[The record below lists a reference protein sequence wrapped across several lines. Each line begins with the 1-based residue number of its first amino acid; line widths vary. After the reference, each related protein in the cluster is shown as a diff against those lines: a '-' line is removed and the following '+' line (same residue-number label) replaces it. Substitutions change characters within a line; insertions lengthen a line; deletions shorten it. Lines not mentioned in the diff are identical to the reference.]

1 MASNKA
7 TATKT
12 DAQAAE
18 VMEGQVP
25 MDLPGVNPEELSAL
39 VPFVAPAVSQ
49 WRRRLHEAEILPYIK
64 ELVSGSL
71 ADDDPRA
78 IMEVLGQI
86 ARATTFEEALGGNE
100 TTKGAEIL
108 DTTLEVWG
116 YKFNRSELVKGCP
129 FYVLLDAKDTRNGK
143 VELVSVG
150 GWKVVGICAWAHYA
164 SRDLPEGSE
173 YLVPQGTPGAIEY
186 MPYPHYFKITKEE
199 TRSGNTVNLLRL
211 PHQ

>member
-1 MASNKA
+1 MASNRIKDSMLP
-7 TATKT
+7 K
-12 DAQAAE
+12 DVAE
-18 VMEGQVP
+18 VLEGQEV
-25 MDLPGVNPEELSAL
+25 LPDMGVSPAELSSL
-39 VPFVAPAVSQ
+39 VPFVAPAKAQ
-49 WRRRLHEAEILPYIK
+49 WRRRLHESEILPYIK

-86 ARATTFEEALGGNE
+86 ARATTFEEAIGGGE

-116 YKFNRSELVKGCP
+116 YKFNRSELAKGCP
-129 FYVLLDAKDTRNGK
+129 FYVLMDAKDTRNGK

-150 GWKVVGICAWAHYA
+150 GWKVVGICAWAAYA
-164 SRDLPEGSE
+164 ARELPEGSP
-173 YLVPQGTPGAIEY
+173 YLVPQGTPGAIEQ
-186 MPYPHYFKITKEE
+186 MPFPHYFKIHKEE
-199 TRSGNTVNLLRL
+199 TRAGNTVNLIQL

>member
-1 MASNKA
+1 MAKA
-7 TATKT
+7 TGSKVTE
-12 DAQAAE
+12 QADTAE
-18 VMEGQVP
+18 VLKGQTE
-25 MDLPGVNPEELSAL
+25 MDLPGVSPAELSEL
-39 VPFVAPAVSQ
+39 VPFVAPSLSQ
-49 WRRRLHEAEILPYIK
+49 WRRRLHESELLPYIK
-64 ELVSGSL
+64 ECVSGSL

-78 IMEVLGQI
+78 VMEILGQI

-116 YKFNRSELVKGCP
+116 YKFNKSELEKGCP

-164 SRDLPEGSE
+164 ARDLPEKSE
-173 YLVPQGTPGAIEY
+173 FLVPQGTPGAIEHK
-186 MPYPHYFKITKEE
+186 PYPHYFKITKEQ
-199 TRSGNTVNLLRL
+199 TRGGNTVNLLRL